1 MSYIHTFIFDT
12 VVNMNIFRACETLD
26 IELKHLYGICKQP
39 KALRQKY
46 MKMALRYHP
55 DKNRNEN
62 ATHKFQDVH
71 DAYEFLQQYIKKPNW
86 SQDIGIDTELNDEDT
101 CTSAHTSETT
111 DETEFEP
118 TTFDSTIPSYMAMM
132 RAFLGTVD
140 DPIAMKYLDNVM
152 EKLLIVCEKQ
162 AEQMIERIEE
172 PKFNIIYKLVTKYKH
187 VFHLSPH
194 FYEVMEKKRIF
205 LLEQNKLKQRRLFEA
220 TNSQGRNSSQ
230 SPVGGISETTRTSTD
245 TEPTKYYKKVYD
257 SEWDME
263 YEVECEAGDISPS
276 SNDDSNYSKNID
288 GSDDTRDIFLLQPT
302 LEDLWNHNVYQCTKY
317 GDTFLIPLWHHE
329 LVYDIKEKELVVQ
342 IKPRLP
348 VNYWIDE
355 DNNLHK
361 VQQYTISELWDGVVN
376 EKGVHVFFGKKRFVF
391 YPYQLQLKTHQTW
404 TWEKQGISA
413 IQEESIYDISR
424 KSDVI
429 LHVHIT
435 GIH

>member
-1 MSYIHTFIFDT
+1 MYESYTYIYTYT
-12 VVNMNIFRACETLD
+12 MNIFRACETLD

-55 DKNRNEN
+55 DKNRNTD
-62 ATHKFQDVH
+62 ATQKFQDVH

-86 SQDIGIDTELNDEDT
+86 NQDIGIDTSSTESCEDS
-101 CTSAHTSETT
+101 CTSPHSCETT
-111 DETEFEP
+111 DEYENEP
-118 TTFDSTIPSYMAMM
+118 TEFDSTIPSYMAMM

-140 DPIAMKYLDNVM
+140 DPNAMKYLDDVV

-162 AEQMIERIEE
+162 AEQMIDRIEE

-220 TNSQGRNSSQ
+220 ANTRGRN
-230 SPVGGISETTRTSTD
+230 VG
-245 TEPTKYYKKVYD
+245 TEDGKKYKTVYD

-263 YEVECEAGDISPS
+263 YEVECDTGDISPNS
-276 SNDDSNYSKNID
+276 GHGNQD
-288 GSDDTRDIFLLQPT
+288 GSVIEESDTREIFLLQPT
-302 LEDLWNHNVYQCTKY
+302 LEDLWNHNVYQCTKH

-329 LVYDIKEKELVVQ
+329 LVYDIKDKEFVVQ

-361 VQQYTISELWDGVVN
+361 VQQYTMSELWDGVVN

-391 YPYQLQLKTHQTW
+391 YPYQLVLKTHQTW

-429 LHVHIT
+429 LHIHIT